1 MIAITYLW
9 HEDRDMNM
17 GLFETKEEAK
27 AWLIT
32 ELVDNRYIYDWYDD
46 IEDKYFESRQEI
58 RISLEKCTL
67 EEIIE
72 GSLNSGELSF
82 IVKEKN

>member
-9 HEDRDMNM
+9 HVDRDMNM

-32 ELVDNRYIYDWYDD
+32 ELVDNRYI
-46 IEDKYFESRQEI
+46 
-58 RISLEKCTL
+58 
-67 EEIIE
+67 
-72 GSLNSGELSF
+72 
-82 IVKEKN
+82 